1 MFQLKG
7 KDWSNKIHFNNL
19 FNQHGLIFMTSMYE
33 GKYAEVGG
41 YKYLG
46 IWNGIWRSS
55 QTWIIVIL
63 IIDSILILA
72 EDGITRAEGLWKV
85 KLWLFV
91 KFFRTS

>member
-19 FNQHGLIFMTSMYE
+19 FSQHGLIFMTSSMYE

-46 IWNGIWRSS
+46 IWNGI
-55 QTWIIVIL
+55 
-63 IIDSILILA
+63 
-72 EDGITRAEGLWKV
+72 
-85 KLWLFV
+85 
-91 KFFRTS
+91 